1 MQELRDL
8 ARKLLSDGTVGVV
21 IGYEEGPHGVRPAFI
36 TDGADADKLIF
47 DRRCVQNL
55 ATYLA
60 PRRNHLGKLG
70 KKALVVKGCDAR
82 SVAGLIR
89 ETQIKREDVVIIG
102 VRCGGVL
109 RSDLAIGNGSGGGN
123 GGGNAGRPAS
133 GAAATSAAASGA
145 VALSPETVADRCA
158 ECDIREPHLADHLVG
173 ELPPAPPVSKR
184 REELIA
190 KIEAMTP
197 AQRWDYWQQELERCV
212 LCHACREVCPMCFCE
227 RCVADKT
234 VPQWLESSPT
244 GRANLAWHLTRA
256 LHQAGRCC
264 DCGECERACPA
275 DIPLGL
281 LNRKLAQVVEERYE
295 FRATD
300 DPEVPAP
307 VGGYKLNDTQE
318 FIL

>member
-1 MQELRDL
+1 MKELRDL

-36 TDGADADKLIF
+36 TEAAEADKLVF
-47 DRRCVQNL
+47 DPRCVQNL

-60 PRRNHLGKLG
+60 PRRNHLSKLG
-70 KKALVVKGCDAR
+70 KKAVLVKGCDAR
-82 SVAGLIR
+82 AVAGLIR
-89 ETQIKREDVVIIG
+89 ETQIKREDVVVIG
-102 VRCGGVL
+102 VRCGGVR
-109 RSDLAIGNGSGGGN
+109 RSDLATGE
-123 GGGNAGRPAS
+123 AKAPA
-133 GAAATSAAASGA
+133 GAAALT
-145 VALSPETVADRCA
+145 PDTVADRCA
-158 ECDIREPHLADHLVG
+158 DCDIREPHLADHLVG
-173 ELPPAPPVSKR
+173 ELPPAPPVSHR

-190 KIEAMTP
+190 KIEKMTP
-197 AQRWDYWQQELERCV
+197 GERWGYWQQELERCV

-234 VPQWLESSPT
+234 VPQWIESSPT

-281 LNRKLAQVVEERYE
+281 LNRKLAQVVEECYE

-300 DPEVPAP
+300 DPAIPAP
-307 VGGYKLNDTQE
+307 IGSYKLNDTQE

>member
-1 MQELRDL
+1 MQALRDL
-8 ARKLLSDGTVGVV
+8 AKKLLTDGTVGVV
-21 IGYEEGPHGVRPAFI
+21 IGYEEGPHGVRPSFVKDA
-36 TDGADADKLIF
+36 ADTGRLIF

-60 PRRNHLGKLG
+60 PRRNHLGALG
-70 KKALVVKGCDAR
+70 KKAVVVKGCDAR
-82 SVAGLIR
+82 AVAGLIR

-109 RSDLAIGNGSGGGN
+109 RCGCEGN
-123 GGGNAGRPAS
+123 PE
-133 GAAATSAAASGA
+133 
-145 VALSPETVADRCA
+145 LSPETVADRCA
-158 ECDIREPHLADHLVG
+158 NCDIREPKLVDHLVG
-173 ELPPAPPVSKR
+173 ELPPAPPVATERASR
-184 REELIA
+184 IARLEE
-190 KIEAMTP
+190 MTP
-197 AQRWDYWQQELERCV
+197 EQRWDYWRQELSRCV

-234 VPQWLESSPT
+234 VPQWIESSPT

-307 VGGYKLNDTQE
+307 VGSYKLNDTQE

>member
-21 IGYEEGPHGVRPAFI
+21 IGYEEGPHGVRPTFI
-36 TDGADADKLIF
+36 TDGAEADKLIF

-55 ATYLA
+55 ASYLA

-70 KKALVVKGCDAR
+70 KKAVVVKGCDAR
-82 SVAGLIR
+82 AVAGLIR

-109 RSDLAIGNGSGGGN
+109 RSDLAIG
-123 GGGNAGRPAS
+123 ARREAD
-133 GAAATSAAASGA
+133 
-145 VALSPETVADRCA
+145 VALTPETVSDRCA
-158 ECDIREPHLADHLVG
+158 ECDIREPHLVDHLVG
-173 ELPPAPPVSKR
+173 ELPPPPPISKR

-197 AQRWDYWQQELERCV
+197 GERWDYWQRELERCV

-234 VPQWLESSPT
+234 VPQWIESSPT

-307 VGGYKLNDTQE
+307 VGSYKLNDAQE

>member
-1 MQELRDL
+1 MQELKDL
-8 ARKLLSDGTVGVV
+8 AKKLLLDGTVGVV
-21 IGYEEGPHGVRPAFI
+21 IGYEEGPRGVRPVFV
-36 TDGADADKLIF
+36 TDAADADRLIF

-60 PRRNHLGKLG
+60 PRRQHLGKLG
-70 KKALVVKGCDAR
+70 KKAVVVKGCDAR
-82 SVAGLIR
+82 AVAGLIR
-89 ETQIKREDVVIIG
+89 ETQVKRDEVVIIG

-109 RSDLAIGNGSGGGN
+109 RGDLMAGGN
-123 GGGNAGRPAS
+123 GAAEASGRPA
-133 GAAATSAAASGA
+133 GRAADVVLA
-145 VALSPETVADRCA
+145 PETVADRCA
-158 ECDIREPHLADHLVG
+158 ECDVREPHLVDHLVG
-173 ELPPAPPVSKR
+173 ELPPPPPVSR
-184 REELIA
+184 RRDELIVM
-190 KIEAMTP
+190 IDNMTP
-197 AQRWDYWQQELERCV
+197 IQRWDYWQAELERCV

-234 VPQWLESSPT
+234 APQWIESSPH

-281 LNRKLAQVVEERYE
+281 LNRKLAKVVEDCYD

-300 DPEVPAP
+300 DPAVPAP
-307 VGGYKLNDTQE
+307 IGSYKLNDPQE

>member
-8 ARKLLSDGTVGVV
+8 ARKLLADGAVGVV

-36 TDGADADKLIF
+36 TDQADAARLVF

-60 PRRNHLGKLG
+60 VRRHHLGKLG
-70 KKALVVKGCDAR
+70 KKAIVVKGCDAR
-82 SVAGLIR
+82 AVAGLIR
-89 ETQIKREDVVIIG
+89 ETQVKREDVVIIG
-102 VRCGGVL
+102 ARCGGVL
-109 RSDLAIGNGSGGGN
+109 RGDAGTRGNG
-123 GGGNAGRPAS
+123 
-133 GAAATSAAASGA
+133 AARAADAP
-145 VALSPETVADRCA
+145 LTPETVADRCA
-158 ECDIREPHLADHLVG
+158 GCEVREPHLADHLVG
-173 ELPPAPPVSKR
+173 ELPPPPPVSQR
-184 REELIA
+184 RDELIA
-190 KIEAMTP
+190 KIEAMPP
-197 AQRWDYWQQELERCV
+197 AERWDYWQAELERCV

-234 VPQWLESSPT
+234 VPQWLESSPH

-264 DCGECERACPA
+264 DCGECERACPV

-281 LNRKLAQVVEERYE
+281 LNRKLAKVVEECYD

-307 VGGYKLNDTQE
+307 IGSYKLDDPQE

>member
-1 MQELRDL
+1 
-8 ARKLLSDGTVGVV
+8 
-21 IGYEEGPHGVRPAFI
+21 
-36 TDGADADKLIF
+36 
-47 DRRCVQNL
+47 
-55 ATYLA
+55 
-60 PRRNHLGKLG
+60 
-70 KKALVVKGCDAR
+70 VKGCDAR
-82 SVAGLIR
+82 AVAGLIR

-109 RSDLAIGNGSGGGN
+109 RSDLAIGGT
-123 GGGNAGRPAS
+123 ATPRE
-133 GAAATSAAASGA
+133 GAAALT
-145 VALSPETVADRCA
+145 PETVADRCA

-173 ELPPAPPVSKR
+173 ELPPAPPVSTR
-184 REELIA
+184 RAELIA
-190 KIEAMTP
+190 KIDAMTP
-197 AQRWDYWQQELERCV
+197 AARWDYWQQELERCV

-234 VPQWLESSPT
+234 VPQWIESSPT

-281 LNRKLAQVVEERYE
+281 LNRKLAQVVEECYE

-300 DPEVPAP
+300 DPAIAAP
-307 VGGYKLNDTQE
+307 IGSYKLNDPQE

>member
-1 MQELRDL
+1 MQELKDL
-8 ARKLLSDGTVGVV
+8 ARKLLSDGTAGVV
-21 IGYEEGPHGVRPAFI
+21 IGYEDGPHGVRPAFI
-36 TDGADADKLIF
+36 TDGALADKLIF

-55 ATYLA
+55 ASYLA

-70 KKALVVKGCDAR
+70 KKAVVVKGCDAR
-82 SVAGLIR
+82 AVAGLIR
-89 ETQIKREDVVIIG
+89 ETQIKREDVIIIG

-109 RSDLAIGNGSGGGN
+109 RSDLAIGGT
-123 GGGNAGRPAS
+123 
-133 GAAATSAAASGA
+133 AAPRESA
-145 VALSPETVADRCA
+145 VALTPETVADRCA

-173 ELPPAPPVSKR
+173 ALPPPPPVSKR

-197 AQRWDYWQQELERCV
+197 GERWDYWRQELERCV

-234 VPQWLESSPT
+234 VPQWIESSPT

-307 VGGYKLNDTQE
+307 VGSYKLNDTQE